1 MSYLSLYVFPTF
13 FVVAICAL
21 TRWALAQRDS
31 QSSVVER
38 LCGGPQLCKSHLP
51 GRGLP

>member
-1 MSYLSLYVFPTF
+1 MSYLSLYVLPTF

-31 QSSVVER
+31 QSAVVER
-38 LCGGPQLCKSHLP
+38 LCSGPQLCSSHLP
-51 GRGLP
+51 GSDLP